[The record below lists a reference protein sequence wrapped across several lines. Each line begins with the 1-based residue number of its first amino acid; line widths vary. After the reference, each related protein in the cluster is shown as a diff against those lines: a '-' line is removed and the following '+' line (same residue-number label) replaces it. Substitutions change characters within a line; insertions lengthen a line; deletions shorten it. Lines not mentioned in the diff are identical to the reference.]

1 MADETIDI
9 PLYIHAIQR
18 VTPQLVY
25 PIRLELGHTPKAGL
39 TPPMWDKLVNNQE
52 RGPCRVSIMTFQVM
66 ARNAVFS
73 TAIFDFCNVFVHS
86 NGERSSCASDI
97 LSLARASDE
106 IHNMSGST
114 GSEMFHIVVFGCHC
128 GMEGHCFT
136 SPTCI
141 MQTHIALSAREI
153 SLAVLKKR
161 KQDGGNNSV
170 GSDFI
175 LDRACTTENDTSQV
189 Q

>member
-1 MADETIDI
+1 MA
-9 PLYIHAIQR
+9 LQV
-18 VTPQLVY
+18 VTGNTVLNAALFNFRNV
-25 PIRLELGHTPKAGL
+25 
-39 TPPMWDKLVNNQE
+39 LVNPGRKSPGSAPN
-52 RGPCRVSIMTFQVM
+52 
-66 ARNAVFS
+66 
-73 TAIFDFCNVFVHS
+73 
-86 NGERSSCASDI
+86 I